1 MHPATQAPVGLNPF
15 PQVLGTE
22 SQDKVSG
29 VYNAHQFLLG
39 PISCPQYQP
48 LPLGPHSCLP
58 DPQPLA
64 PVTQQSSLTFDAQ
77 VAQGLSSS
85 DWHGSGRLWEIQAG
99 ICLRSITVALQPAG
113 RDQQL
118 IL

>member
-39 PISCPQYQP
+39 PIS
-48 LPLGPHSCLP
+48 
-58 DPQPLA
+58 
-64 PVTQQSSLTFDAQ
+64 
-77 VAQGLSSS
+77 
-85 DWHGSGRLWEIQAG
+85 
-99 ICLRSITVALQPAG
+99 
-113 RDQQL
+113 
-118 IL
+118 